1 MLEVTPFQIV
11 VLSGLMFF
19 IGLVGFIR
27 RSNLIVMLIALELMF
42 NAVNLNFVGFSYL
55 LDDWNGQMF
64 TIFIISI
71 AACEAA
77 IGLGIIIALYRHAA
91 NVEVDEV
98 SLLRW

>member
-11 VLSGLMFF
+11 ILSGLMFF

-71 AACEAA
+71 AACEAV

>member
-64 TIFIISI
+64 TLFVISI

-91 NVEVDEV
+91 NIEVDEV

>member
-64 TIFIISI
+64 TLFVISI